1 MIKKK
6 WLGLALFCLFLCGC
20 GAAKSNLITPYQ
32 FDSSFK
38 LNFSLSKK
46 EIVEIPEEILETI
59 KRQIL
64 EGLSEHNLLATTA
77 DENFRKAEVIITS
90 YRMRPNAARLTVG
103 IMAGC
108 DNIKSNVV
116 VIDSATKQ
124 KIGES
129 EIMIKECAAWGV
141 SSQVIKA
148 YSEGV
153 VKYLAGEK

>member
-1 MIKKK
+1 M
-6 WLGLALFCLFLCGC
+6 
-20 GAAKSNLITPYQ
+20 
-32 FDSSFK
+32 
-38 LNFSLSKK
+38 
-46 EIVEIPEEILETI
+46 
-59 KRQIL
+59 
-64 EGLSEHNLLATTA
+64 TTA
-77 DENFRKAEVIITS
+77 L
-90 YRMRPNAARLTVG
+90 PLTPRIWG
-103 IMAGC
+103 ILDFC
-108 DNIKSNVV
+108 NVEDNIKSNVV